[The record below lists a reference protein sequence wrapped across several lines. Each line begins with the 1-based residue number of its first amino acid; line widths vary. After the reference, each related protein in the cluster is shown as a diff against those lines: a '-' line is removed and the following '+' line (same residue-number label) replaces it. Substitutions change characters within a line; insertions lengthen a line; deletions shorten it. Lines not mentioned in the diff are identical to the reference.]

1 MAKLYGLWSVEK
13 GGWFYTKWVVFWTEH
28 YPVALATVVF
38 WTEHYPVALATLASL
53 PEWAGKYE
61 IRRLDEWAEAE
72 SD

>member
-13 GGWFYTKWVVFWTEH
+13 GGWFYTKW
-28 YPVALATVVF
+28 VVF

-61 IRRLDEWAEAE
+61 IRRLDEWAESE